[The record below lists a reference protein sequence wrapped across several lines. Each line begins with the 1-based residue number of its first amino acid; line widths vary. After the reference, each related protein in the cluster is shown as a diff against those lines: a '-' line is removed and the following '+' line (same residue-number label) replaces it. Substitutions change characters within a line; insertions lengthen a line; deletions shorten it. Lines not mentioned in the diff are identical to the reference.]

1 MDLAGGSV
9 ITFGE
14 RTTEWE
20 EHYGVDIDVT
30 REIELDPA
38 LLAGVLAN
46 PWPWLSVGVSY
57 RMEERADTALVPN
70 SFLIGGFDVDLAIHY
85 ANFFRPHQVSVG
97 ACLRAPEWLGL
108 SADVTWSRWSS
119 YLDPHSDTVSPPFSD
134 TWTPRAGVEARVAKM
149 LSLSAGAFYVPSPV
163 PDQVGVSSFV
173 DGDRLGGSLGVAWL
187 LDLMPEPWRLPLTL
201 RAHVQLQRMTERETV
216 KDAARLPDA
225 DADRAGKQI
234 VNAGYPGFS
243 SGGSIVAG
251 GITLSWVVP

>member
-1 MDLAGGSV
+1 MLGSFDVWVKDPGAARRSFDLPPLRGLYAGLVAPFGRLFGNDNLSLGVLLYVPFDYVMQTYVPPRADSRYLPVFHDAYRRAAFSLAAAYRVLPELSVGIGVDLFMDLAGGSV

-97 ACLRAPEWLGL
+97 ACLRAPE
-108 SADVTWSRWSS
+108 
-119 YLDPHSDTVSPPFSD
+119 
-134 TWTPRAGVEARVAKM
+134 
-149 LSLSAGAFYVPSPV
+149 
-163 PDQVGVSSFV
+163 
-173 DGDRLGGSLGVAWL
+173 
-187 LDLMPEPWRLPLTL
+187 
-201 RAHVQLQRMTERETV
+201 
-216 KDAARLPDA
+216 
-225 DADRAGKQI
+225 
-234 VNAGYPGFS
+234 
-243 SGGSIVAG
+243 
-251 GITLSWVVP
+251 